1 MDRLIF
7 TALNTIQ
14 YAQEDN
20 VIRSNNLANATVPGF
35 RRDIEPKEVGTGFLA
50 AIEEFETRAFS
61 IRAGMNRFSREAGHL
76 DYTEQPT
83 DISVSGPGFFIIE
96 PVSGQGAALSRRGD
110 FRINTDGQLIDGA
123 GNILLNDGLQPIVLP
138 PHRELVVGDDGLVS
152 IEPLEGEPG
161 VLEEIGQIGTTLAVN
176 ADLKKFPDG
185 HIRLRDGGIP
195 EIDQETR
202 MVQGYLEGS
211 NVNTVQELIENMQR
225 QRTFELNV
233 RMISVAKEI
242 DEAGTSV
249 LRMPN

>member
-1 MDRLIF
+1 M
-7 TALNTIQ
+7 
-14 YAQEDN
+14 
-20 VIRSNNLANATVPGF
+20 
-35 RRDIEPKEVGTGFLA
+35 
-50 AIEEFETRAFS
+50 
-61 IRAGMNRFSREAGHL
+61 
-76 DYTEQPT
+76 
-83 DISVSGPGFFIIE
+83 
-96 PVSGQGAALSRRGD
+96 
-110 FRINTDGQLIDGA
+110 
-123 GNILLNDGLQPIVLP
+123 
-138 PHRELVVGDDGLVS
+138 
-152 IEPLEGEPG
+152 
-161 VLEEIGQIGTTLAVN
+161 LEEIAQIGTTLATN